1 MGVGARNRFG
11 LAGLAGT
18 VAAAV
23 LLLTAGCKEVT
34 GFEPPP
40 RANDTIS
47 VPVQNSVIAVPIS
60 ADISGLKRELERAVP
75 KTLWSINRRQ
85 QTCVASEKVKVAFV
99 KVKTPTIKCD
109 LVGQVTRG
117 AMRIEGRGQQ
127 VVVTM
132 PITARVSARDIG
144 GVLKQETATGRAN
157 VRAVATLSVDGQW
170 NPRGKVDIQ
179 YDWTDEPHVEL
190 LGQRVEF
197 TSKADEKL
205 RGIVARIERT
215 LPRELEKLQLR
226 REVESLWRKAF
237 TSLELNRANPPV
249 WMRITP
255 QQLQYGGFD
264 ISGNTLNLR
273 LGLKAQTE
281 TFVGDRPPNPPSTPL
296 PPRAPLDQK
305 PGKLTFFIPVIADY
319 AQLEPVLMRAL
330 TKRQQR
336 PFDVPTIGLVDA
348 RFQTVEVY
356 GTDGGKIAVGVTFS
370 AEDRDKTTKA
380 KGTVWLTGLPR
391 NEPNSR
397 KVRFEQVTI
406 TGDTDH
412 KGADLLLAMASA
424 PGFAST
430 IGSALAQNFERDY
443 DELMAKVSRA
453 IDSKREGDLL
463 IRAKIDEAST
473 GEIKAAGQGLY
484 LPVTGTGTASIT
496 FAPR

>member
-1 MGVGARNRFG
+1 MVGGSRKIFG
-11 LAGLAGT
+11 LACAATLALLGGGCRET
-18 VAAAV
+18 V
-23 LLLTAGCKEVT
+23 

-40 RANDTIS
+40 RADDTIT
-47 VPVQNSVIAVPIS
+47 VPVQHSVIAVPIT
-60 ADISGLKRELERAVP
+60 ADISGLKRELERSVP
-75 KTLWSINRRQ
+75 KTLWSINQRQ

-117 AMRIEGRGQQ
+117 QMQITGRGQQ
-127 VVVTM
+127 VIVTM

-144 GVLKQETATGRAN
+144 GLLKQETATGRAN

-170 NPRGKVDIQ
+170 NPRGKVDIE

-197 TSKADEKL
+197 TSKADAKL
-205 RGIVARIERT
+205 QSVVAQIERT

-226 REVESLWRKAF
+226 REVDSLWRKAF

-264 ISGNTLNLR
+264 ISGNKLNLR

-281 TFVGDRPPNPPSTPL
+281 TFVGNRPPNPPSTPL
-296 PPRAPLDQK
+296 PARAPLAEK

-336 PFDVPTIGLVDA
+336 PFEVPTLGPVDA
-348 RFQTVEVY
+348 KFRKVEVY
-356 GTDGGKIAVGVTFS
+356 GTDGGKIAVGVTFD
-370 AEDRDKTTKA
+370 AQDREKSTKA
-380 KGTVWLTGLPR
+380 SGTVWLTGLPR
-391 NEPNSR
+391 NAPDSR
-397 KVRFEQVTI
+397 EVRFEQVTI

-412 KGADLLLAMASA
+412 KGADLLLALASA
-424 PGFAST
+424 PGFSGT
-430 IGSALAQNFERDY
+430 IGDALAQNFEKDY
-443 DELMAKVSRA
+443 DELMVKVSRA
-453 IDSKREGDLL
+453 IDTKREGDLL
-463 IRAKIDEAST
+463 IRAKINKATT

-484 LPVTGTGTASIT
+484 LPITGTGTASIT